1 MNKLK
6 NLKGRLRPSA
16 AMQGRYAD
24 DNVIYSFKDR
34 TIDTEN
40 PIEVYR
46 NLNRQGKVYSIRQ
59 NGIVVAH
66 TTAICIKDAEF
77 VVNKSG
83 KAKAIKTKERNV
95 HAFVRGFY
103 AMNGM
108 GTTAKRNDLP
118 IKILY
123 NPFSNLGFH
132 HNYCSK
138 NTEIRGARFCI
149 INEEGVKAA
158 YTF

>member
-1 MNKLK
+1 MNQEFIEYEGHKYWYEHKLAENRVDICLATK
-6 NLKGRLRPSA
+6 DPKKYCNGFYK
-16 AMQGRYAD
+16 
-24 DNVIYSFKDR
+24 YSDKD
-34 TIDTEN
+34 
-40 PIEVYR
+40 P
-46 NLNRQGKVYSIRQ
+46 G
-59 NGIVVAH
+59 
-66 TTAICIKDAEF
+66 
-77 VVNKSG
+77 SG

-95 HAFVRGFY
+95 HAFVRGLY

-132 HNYCSK
+132 HNYCSN
-138 NTEIRGARFCI
+138 NTEIRGTRFCI